1 LEKFLQTDTRPAL
14 HLYNT
19 MSRRLERFAPRRART
34 VKIFTCG
41 PSIYGRPHLGNYR
54 TFVYE
59 DILHR
64 YLEYRGYKVQRLI
77 NFTDV
82 EDKAVAQA
90 ERSLV
95 KLRGVTENAAEGF
108 FENTGLLHLKMPD
121 YIPRSS
127 TSVEQAV
134 RLIQK
139 LLDKG
144 IAYRLGADIFYDP
157 LQFPGFGKLSGLDMS
172 RWPEK
177 KRRYRKDTYAGN
189 RWNLGDFILWH
200 GYRPQRDG
208 DIFWETGLGRGR
220 PAWNVQDPAMIT
232 KNLGFEIDIACG
244 GIDNLFRHHDYNIAV
259 IEAVSGTTFANYW
272 LHGEHVL
279 LAGKKMSKSKGN
291 IVYPRNLL
299 DRGFSAAAIRYC
311 LGAVHY
317 RAKLDLTDELLAAS
331 QKKCRE
337 LQELARYFTGPLPAP
352 SAQDPDISAH
362 IDRLATDFA
371 EAMDDDLRVGSACDN
386 LLAHLRML
394 AGHAREKGIGPAAAH
409 RLRKQLLGI
418 DRVLQLM
425 FE

>member
-1 LEKFLQTDTRPAL
+1 MNSDPQTAL
-14 HLYNT
+14 LLYNT
-19 MSRRLERFAPRRART
+19 MSRRQEAFVPRTART

-54 TFVYE
+54 TFIYE
-59 DILHR
+59 DLLHR
-64 YLEYRGYKVQRLI
+64 YLEYRGFKVERLI

-82 EDKAVAQA
+82 EDKSIAQA
-90 ERSLV
+90 GRSMAR
-95 KLRGVTENAAEGF
+95 LRAITENAAESF
-108 FENTGLLHLKMPD
+108 FQNTGLLHLKMPD

-127 TSVEQAV
+127 TSVDQAV

-157 LQFPGFGKLSGLDMS
+157 LKFNGFGKLYGLDMS
-172 RWPEK
+172 RWPAS
-177 KRRYRKDTYAGN
+177 KRHYRRDTYVGN

-200 GYRPQRDG
+200 GYRPNRDG
-208 DIFWETGLGRGR
+208 DIFWQTGLGRGR
-220 PAWNVQDPAMIT
+220 PAWNVQDQAMIT

-244 GIDNLFRHHDYNIAV
+244 GIDNLYRHHDYNIAV

-291 IVYPRNLL
+291 IVYPQHLL
-299 DRGFSAAAIRYC
+299 ARGFSAAAIRYC
-311 LGAVHY
+311 LSGVHY

-331 QKKCRE
+331 REKCRE
-337 LQELARYFTGPLPAP
+337 LQELARYLTGPLPAP
-352 SAQDPDISAH
+352 AARDPDISAH
-362 IDRLATDFA
+362 IARLATDFA
-371 EAMDDDLRVGSACDN
+371 AAMNDDLRVGAACDN
-386 LLAHLRML
+386 LLAHLRKL
-394 AGHAREKGIGPAAAH
+394 AGHLRERGIGTVAA
-409 RLRKQLLGI
+409 RQLRQQLLRI
-418 DRVLQLM
+418 DRVLQVM